1 MANWM
6 KLAKELLLADGTI
19 DRRETDLLRKEILAD
34 GKADD
39 GELEFLLDL
48 KRSAAAVSPSYQQ
61 LVFDAVKSNVLA
73 DGVISAQEASWLRRW
88 VMSEGQIDEATKK
101 LFQELKAGAR
111 QAVPEFEVFYQQIMS
126 R

>member
-1 MANWM
+1 MADWM

-39 GELEFLLDL
+39 AELEFLLDL
-48 KRSAAAVSPSYQQ
+48 KRSAASVTPQYHQ

-88 VMSEGQIDEATKK
+88 VMSEGQADDATKK
-101 LFQELKAGAR
+101 LLQELKAGAKQTAR
-111 QAVPEFEVFYQQIMS
+111 EFEVFYQQIMS

>member
-39 GELEFLLDL
+39 AELEFLLDL
-48 KRSAAAVSPSYQQ
+48 KRSAASVSQNYHQ

-88 VMSEGQIDEATKK
+88 VMSEGQLDEGTKK
-101 LFQELKAGAR
+101 LLQELKAGAKQTAR
-111 QAVPEFEVFYQQIMS
+111 EFEVFYQQIMS